1 MQVSQMKQK
10 KYENT
15 TVVSLFTCGM
25 GMDRGFEESGFQTV
39 FANDITKFAPYRIS
53 SKYFESYFLI
63 SLILST
69 D

>member
-39 FANDITKFAPYRIS
+39 FANDITKFALIASLLNTLNRIS
-53 SKYFESYFLI
+53 
-63 SLILST
+63 
-69 D
+69 